1 MTLWTVA
8 CQAPLSKEF
17 STQEYWNG
25 LPCPSPGYFPDPGI
39 KPRSP
44 ALQADSLLSE
54 HYKTGLH
61 FCVKY
66 MAHIIY
72 FPTVLALDITIVLIS
87 QILEIDT
94 QRLRSFSTVTY
105 TSDS

>member
-1 MTLWTVA
+1 M
-8 CQAPLSKEF
+8 
-17 STQEYWNG
+17 
-25 LPCPSPGYFPDPGI
+25 LPFPSPEELPDPGI

-72 FPTVLALDITIVLIS
+72 FPTVLALDITTIVLIS